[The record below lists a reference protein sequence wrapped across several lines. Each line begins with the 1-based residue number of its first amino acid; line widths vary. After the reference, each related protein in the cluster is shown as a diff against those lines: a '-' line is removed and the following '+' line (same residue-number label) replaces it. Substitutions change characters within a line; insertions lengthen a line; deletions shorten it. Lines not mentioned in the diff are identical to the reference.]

1 MSHLLFWHT
10 HTHTHT
16 HLTHTQQ
23 INRLLREWYPQLY
36 DLARN
41 AGGPFTIADL
51 SPSMQ
56 TSVQQEIRKA
66 WAAGNTKT
74 RIGSLL
80 YFCGRDF
87 LISFAA
93 FPILSRGTTH
103 CLDKRDLRSLVLE
116 SKRRQKHL
124 ERIAEELVNAKMVK
138 EVKTMSAF
146 HDDLARVFPI
156 TFQFA
161 ATITSGTYW
170 STIPHKLVNPI
181 HAEMDTAI
189 RSSII
194 DPGLQ
199 SIARGFVLALE
210 RFPVRLIKNNKITQN

>member
-1 MSHLLFWHT
+1 
-10 HTHTHT
+10 
-16 HLTHTQQ
+16 
-23 INRLLREWYPQLY
+23 
-36 DLARN
+36 
-41 AGGPFTIADL
+41 
-51 SPSMQ
+51 MQ
-56 TSVQQEIRKA
+56 TRVQQEIRKA

-80 YFCGRDF
+80 YFSGRDF
-87 LISFAA
+87 LTSFAA
-93 FPILSRGTTH
+93 FPILSRGTIH
-103 CLDKRDLRSLVLE
+103 CLDKRDLCSLVRE

-138 EVKTMSAF
+138 EVEALSVFRA
-146 HDDLARVFPI
+146 DLASVFPV

-170 STIPHKLVNPI
+170 STIPHNLVNPI

-189 RSSII
+189 RSCII

-210 RFPVRLIKNNKITQN
+210 RFPVRLIKNNTITQN